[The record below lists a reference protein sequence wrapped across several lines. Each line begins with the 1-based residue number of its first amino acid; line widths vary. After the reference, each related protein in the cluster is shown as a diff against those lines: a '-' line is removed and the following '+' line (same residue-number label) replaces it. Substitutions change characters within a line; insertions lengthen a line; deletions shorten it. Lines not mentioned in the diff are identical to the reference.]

1 MVRCALPR
9 KPGQID
15 DSFIFTRMYI
25 EKSSIAGVPDQSQP
39 SS

>member
-1 MVRCALPR
+1 MVRCALPC
-9 KPGQID
+9 KPGPIA
-15 DSFIFTRMYI
+15 DSLIFTRIYI